1 MSRLTIYRD
10 EAPQVLELDTT
21 DEALIR
27 EGLAGINVRF
37 ERWAALKPLAPT
49 DQDADILAAYQG
61 EIERLERTQAFQAV
75 DVLRCLPDHPQRE
88 QLRAKFLAE
97 HTHDDD
103 EVRFFV
109 DGAAMFYLH
118 AKARVH
124 MVLCERNDLIS
135 VPAGMRHWF
144 DMGPEPRFT
153 VIRLFTTP
161 EGWVA
166 RFTGDPIAARFPAF
180 VRQAA

>member
-10 EAPQVLELDTT
+10 DAPLVAELDTV
-21 DEALIR
+21 DESRIR
-27 EGLAGINVRF
+27 AGLARINVHF
-37 ERWAALKPLAPT
+37 ERWAALRPLAAT
-49 DQDADILAAYQG
+49 DGDADILAAYRP
-61 EIERLERTQAFQAV
+61 EIERLERAQAFQAV

-109 DGAAMFYLH
+109 EGAAMFYLH
-118 AKARVH
+118 ADSRVH
-124 MVLCERNDLIS
+124 MVLCERDDLIS

-144 DMGPEPRFT
+144 DMGPAPHFT
-153 VIRLFTTP
+153 VIRLFSTP

-166 RFTGDPIAARFPAF
+166 RFTGDEIAARFPAF

>member
-10 EAPQVLELDTT
+10 DAPRAAELDTA
-21 DEALIR
+21 DEARIR

-37 ERWAALKPLAPT
+37 ERWPALRPLAST
-49 DQDADILAAYQG
+49 DQDEDVLAAYRP
-61 EIERLERTQAFQAV
+61 EIQRLERAQAYQAV
-75 DVLRCLPDHPQRE
+75 DVLRCAPDHPQRE

-109 DGAAMFYLH
+109 EGAAMFYLH
-118 AKARVH
+118 AAARVH

-144 DMGPEPRFT
+144 DMGPEPHFT

-166 RFTGDPIAARFPAF
+166 RFTGDPIATRFPAF
-180 VRQAA
+180 ARQAA

>member
-1 MSRLTIYRD
+1 
-10 EAPQVLELDTT
+10 
-21 DEALIR
+21 
-27 EGLAGINVRF
+27 LA
-37 ERWAALKPLAPT
+37 ASQPLAST
-49 DQDADILAAYQG
+49 DQDGDVLAAYRP
-61 EIERLERTQAFQAV
+61 EIERLELARRYQAV
-75 DVLRCLPDHPQRE
+75 DVLRCMPDHPQRE

-109 DGAAMFYLH
+109 EGSAMFYLH
-118 AKARVH
+118 ADARVH
-124 MVLCERNDLIS
+124 MVLCERDDLIS

-144 DMGPEPRFT
+144 DMGAEPRFT

-166 RFTGDPIAARFPAF
+166 RFTGDPIAVRFPAF
-180 VRQAA
+180 ARQVS